1 MLSLSSHSSPDGPF
15 GPASVAA
22 SAVVVV
28 TVTPMLPSKPA
39 AGVTLRLP
47 TRDCTS
53 ARLAPAVLKV
63 QVPAGSCTGAPV
75 GAGKAPHP
83 SSPSLRV
90 TTTPSLDS
98 VQRPEARRVG
108 HELALQHQTL

>member
-63 QVPAGSCTGAPV
+63 QVPAGSCPGPPLE
-75 GAGKAPHP
+75 AGKPAHPRSPPVRVPPP
-83 SSPSLRV
+83 SSLDPLPPFPAPPFVPCRSL
-90 TTTPSLDS
+90 
-98 VQRPEARRVG
+98 
-108 HELALQHQTL
+108 